1 MISAMSNVFYRS
13 DGYDYPVAARG
24 EGVYF
29 YDANGRKYL
38 DGCGGAAVSCL
49 GHGHPEVIAAIK
61 TQLDQIAYAH
71 TSFFTNEPQE
81 QLAARLAERFP
92 LSDARVYFLSGG
104 SEANETAIKLARQ
117 YWLARGK
124 TDKHIVVSRN
134 QSYHGNTLGALS
146 VSGNPG
152 RRKIF
157 APLLHDWP
165 KIDPC
170 YAFRHQAADESAEEY
185 GERTAHSLEKAIA
198 DQGADNIAAFIAET
212 VVGATLGVVP
222 PVAGY
227 FRRIREICDE
237 HDILLILDEV
247 MSGSGRTGTYFAFE
261 QENVVPDIVT
271 IAKGLGG
278 GYQAI
283 GATIAQG
290 QIYDAIAAE
299 FGSFSHGHT
308 YIGHATACAA
318 AMAVSNVLDE
328 QELLINVQKI
338 GDVLRD
344 ALSTDLASNPF
355 VGDIRG
361 RGLFI
366 GIELVADRATNA
378 PADPALAAAIKSA
391 AMEEGLLIYPGSGTA
406 DGTEGAHILLAPP
419 YTYTES
425 NVSELVEKLGRALS
439 KTGLESA

>member
-1 MISAMSNVFYRS
+1 MSNVFYRS
-13 DGYDYPVAARG
+13 DGYNYPVATRG
-24 EGVYF
+24 EGVYL
-29 YDANGRKYL
+29 YDADGNEYL

-61 TQLDQIAYAH
+61 AQLDQIAYAH
-71 TSFFTNEPQE
+71 TAFFTNEPQE

-92 LSDARVYFLSGG
+92 VTDARIYFVSGG

-124 TDKHIVVSRN
+124 PDKHVVVSRT

-152 RRKIF
+152 RRKIYS
-157 APLLHDWP
+157 PILHDWP
-165 KIDPC
+165 RIDPC
-170 YAFRHQAADESAEEY
+170 YAFRHQGVDETVEEY
-185 GERTAHSLEKAIA
+185 GERAAHSLEKAVA
-198 DQGADNIAAFIAET
+198 DHGADSIAAFIAET
-212 VVGATLGVVP
+212 VSGATLGVAP
-222 PVAGY
+222 PVPGY

-237 HDILLILDEV
+237 HNILLILDEV

-261 QENVVPDIVT
+261 QDDVVPDIVT

-290 QIYDAIAAE
+290 YIYDVIAE
-299 FGSFSHGHT
+299 KFGSFSHGHT

-318 AMAVSNVLDE
+318 AIAVSNVIDE
-328 QELLINVQKI
+328 QELLNNVQKI
-338 GDVLRD
+338 GSVLRD
-344 ALSTDLASNPF
+344 ALHTDLADNPC

-366 GIELVADRATNA
+366 GIELVSDRATKA
-378 PADPALAAAIKSA
+378 PADPALAAALKNA
-391 AMEEGLLIYPGSGTA
+391 AMEEGLIIYPGSGTA
-406 DGTEGAHILLAPP
+406 DGTSGAHILLAPP
-419 YTYTES
+419 YIFTES
-425 NVSELVEKLGRALS
+425 NVIELVEKLGRALS
-439 KTGLESA
+439 KTGLKPA